1 MAYDYFYGQQSE
13 QFSFYRIPKILF
25 SQDKFWNVST
35 DAKLLY
41 GILLDRMNL
50 SARNGWLDEAGR
62 VYIIFTIEEIKESL
76 GCAEKKAVK
85 LLDELEKKAE
95 LIERKRQGLG
105 KPNLIYVKNFISE
118 SVERQFL
125 NCQNDNSATFQNTI
139 QDLSKAQGNNTD
151 IKNTDLSDTNS
162 IFPSGNCG
170 KENGNEEYQQY
181 YQYFYEQLGMEYL
194 QKDYPYDVDRLEN
207 ILELVIET
215 VCSKRQ
221 IIRIGGD
228 DRPVEVVKSRFMKL
242 DSEHIRYVLDCFK
255 ENTTKIRNIR
265 QYMLASLYN
274 APTTIGSYF
283 DALVRHDMAQPDW
296 GGEKNWSKLKL
307 KREE

>member
-105 KPNLIYVKNFISE
+105 KPNLIYVKNFISG

-207 ILELVIET
+207 ILELVVET